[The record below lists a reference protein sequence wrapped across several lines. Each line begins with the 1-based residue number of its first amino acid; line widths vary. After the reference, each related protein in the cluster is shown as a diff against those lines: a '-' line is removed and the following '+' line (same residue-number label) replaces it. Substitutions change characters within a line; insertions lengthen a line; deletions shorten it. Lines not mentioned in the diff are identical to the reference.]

1 MKKLTLL
8 AVSVLLVLALVG
20 CASTKAPIKESNETI
35 VAQNEKVLGKNGVPQ
50 PDWVGTSREADGK
63 LYVSGYG
70 KMSKRE
76 NSITRA
82 QVNAKNSI
90 AQYTSENISRV
101 ITNYANDAG
110 SDSDTQTYDAMTTV
124 SVQRAEALITGIM
137 QEDMWEDAEGGI
149 NVLMSVPLENVKESW
164 KKAIEETSKDS
175 TVFKDS
181 AAAEKANEK
190 MAEAINQYFA
200 DKI

>member
-1 MKKLTLL
+1 MKKLTLS
-8 AVSVLLVLALVG
+8 AVAILLVLALVS

-82 QVNAKNSI
+82 QVNAKNLI
-90 AQYTSENISRV
+90 AQYTSENINRV
-101 ITNYANDAG
+101 ITNYANEAG
-110 SDSDTQTYDAMTTV
+110 SDADTQTYDAMTTV
-124 SVQRAEALITGIM
+124 SIQRAEALITGIM

-164 KKAIEETSKDS
+164 KKAIEETTKDS

-190 MAEAINQYFA
+190 MAQAINQYFA